1 MQKRHTL
8 LCWGITAPIA
18 LQLLTELFLENSNL
32 DNLQKYILIMAKYP
46 IKTWEVKP
54 KEVGLGGEKS
64 LLFLIGMGD
73 VIPNVGWGRR

>member
-1 MQKRHTL
+1 
-8 LCWGITAPIA
+8 
-18 LQLLTELFLENSNL
+18 
-32 DNLQKYILIMAKYP
+32 MAKYP